1 MILVTNE
8 HKAFAMEI
16 VAINGKE
23 RKDMGKKGARQVR
36 EQGQIP
42 AVLYGG
48 KEVTLF
54 SVDPNDVKS
63 LIYTPD
69 FKLAEITVDGTS
81 HKAIL
86 KDYQMHPVTDAVTHI
101 DFLRLIDGV
110 PVKVDVPVKFKGTSP
125 GVKNGGKLQKNVRRI
140 RIKTTP
146 EHLVG
151 ELMVDIS
158 SLKMGD
164 SIRVRDIDA
173 NEGIEIMTSSGVPV
187 GTVVVPRAMRSA
199 ATAAAKTVG
208 AVPGE
213 EPAPEEATEE

>member
-1 MILVTNE
+1 
-8 HKAFAMEI
+8 MEI
-16 VAINGKE
+16 VAVNGKE
-23 RKDMGKKGARQVR
+23 RKDMGKKGARGVR

-48 KEVTLF
+48 KEVTHF
-54 SVDPNDVKS
+54 SVDPNEIKG
-63 LIYTPD
+63 LIYTPA
-69 FKLAEITVDGTS
+69 FKLAEITVDGTTS
-81 HKAIL
+81 KAIL
-86 KDYQMHPVTDAVTHI
+86 KDYQMHPVTDEITHI

-110 PVKVDVPVKFKGTSP
+110 SVKVDVPVRFKGTSP

-158 SLKMGD
+158 SLKMGE
-164 SIRVRDIDA
+164 SIRVRDIDPA
-173 NEGIEIMTSSGVPV
+173 DGIEIMTAPGVPV

-199 ATAAAKTVG
+199 ATAAAKTAGV
-208 AVPGE
+208 A
-213 EPAPEEATEE
+213 PAAEGEEATEE

>member
-1 MILVTNE
+1 
-8 HKAFAMEI
+8 
-16 VAINGKE
+16 
-23 RKDMGKKGARQVR
+23 MGKKGARQVR

-48 KEVTLF
+48 KEVTHF
-54 SVDPNDVKS
+54 SVDPNEVKS

-69 FKLAEITVDGTS
+69 FKLAEITVDGKS
-81 HKAIL
+81 YKAIL
-86 KDYQMHPVTDAVTHI
+86 KDYQMHPVTDAITHI

-110 PVKVDVPVKFKGTSP
+110 SVKVDVPVKFKGTSP

-158 SLKMGD
+158 SLKMGE
-164 SIRVRDIDA
+164 SIRVRDIDPA
-173 NEGIEIMTSSGVPV
+173 DGIEIMTSPGVPV

-199 ATAAAKTVG
+199 ATAAAKTAG
-208 AVPGE
+208 AAPVAAE
-213 EPAPEEATEE
+213 EEEATEE